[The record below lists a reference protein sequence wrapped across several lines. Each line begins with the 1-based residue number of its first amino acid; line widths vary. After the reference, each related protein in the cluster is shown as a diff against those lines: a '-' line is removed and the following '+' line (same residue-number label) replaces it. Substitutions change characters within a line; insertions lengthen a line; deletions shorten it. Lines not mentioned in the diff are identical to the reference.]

1 MQSIK
6 IDTLITYWIGA
17 FAPATNLLRGASPR
31 VARQT
36 KMSYAW
42 RGPHQEK
49 GVMQSKNETSVSL
62 FTTVA

>member
-17 FAPATNLLRGASPR
+17 FAPTTNLLRGASPR

-49 GVMQSKNETSVSL
+49 GVMRSEK
-62 FTTVA
+62 